1 MKSSI
6 AFIAFFACAAASA
19 ASRCASDAACEGE
32 GEGSHVRRVVANL
45 MVLRNV
51 CARADAPRKGEY
63 FHAFSILVIKKNGIT
78 KEEFVNAT
86 DSPFFSVDVKEAE
99 SRLEKVKSA
108 ELAQRCAAL
117 VREASGP

>member
-32 GEGSHVRRVVANL
+32 SSHVRRVVANL